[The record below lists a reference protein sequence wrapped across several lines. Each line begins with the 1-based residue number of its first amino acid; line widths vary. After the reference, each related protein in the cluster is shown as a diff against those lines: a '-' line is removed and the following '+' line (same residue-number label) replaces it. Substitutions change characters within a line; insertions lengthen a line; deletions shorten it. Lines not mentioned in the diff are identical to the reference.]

1 MVQQT
6 DAKGKAE
13 VSYNF
18 EADIIHYNLND
29 HSNRLYKKLQINL
42 YLLWGNNQT
51 ANVKAAPR

>member
-29 HSNRLYKKLQINL
+29 HSNGLYKKTTDKSVLAMRQ
-42 YLLWGNNQT
+42 
-51 ANVKAAPR
+51 